1 LKSWTQNITLSEEVI
16 MMVFEDLG
24 LLDEM
29 TVQLIMQ
36 ELEPDELLVAMAV
49 ADDNFREM
57 VYENLSESEAGLL
70 SDQLEILGVP
80 STSAVEAVE
89 SRIASIIRFS

>member
-1 LKSWTQNITLSEEVI
+1 

-57 VYENLSESEAGLL
+57 VYENLSESEAGLP

>member
-1 LKSWTQNITLSEEVI
+1 